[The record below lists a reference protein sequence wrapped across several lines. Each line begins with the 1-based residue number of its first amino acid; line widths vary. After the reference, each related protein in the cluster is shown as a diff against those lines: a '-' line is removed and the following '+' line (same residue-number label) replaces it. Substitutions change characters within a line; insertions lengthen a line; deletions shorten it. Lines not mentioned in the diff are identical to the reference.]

1 MRPAGG
7 GVVRAPPR
15 RIIEAQFRCGPLLGG
30 QMGGAMSVLFF
41 AAWGLAALLEI
52 LGPAA
57 LAVWFA
63 RRYRVGVQPFLF
75 GAAVFIVFQ
84 MLTRVPLVQA
94 VAPLIG
100 PRLLGNVP
108 LQVTYLLVLA
118 STAGLVESVGRWL
131 GYRYLFRD
139 RLPYDWENGVAYG
152 LGHGGIESA
161 ALVGLSQLD
170 LLGHRAADDGRGA
183 GQAVGAAARRGDL
196 AAGHPPQQIA
206 RTPWYLTL
214 VGAYERAMT
223 IPFHVAMSLVVLRC
237 FTRGERRWL
246 WVAVGLHALVDF
258 TAPGM
263 LSLLGWPVWVVEG
276 YLTLWAA
283 GAVWYIA
290 RAARPLRAQEA
301 PAAG

>member
-1 MRPAGG
+1 M
-7 GVVRAPPR
+7 RAPPR

-84 MLTRVPLVQA
+84 MLTRVPVVQA

-131 GYRYLFRD
+131 GYRYLFRG

-161 ALVGLSQLD
+161 ALVGLSQLTSLGIV
-170 LLGHRAADDGRGA
+170 LLTM
-183 GQAVGAAARRGDL
+183 AVGLDRLSALLPAEVTSQLGIL
-196 AAGHPPQQIA
+196 PQQIA